1 MVLQQCSEFTF
12 RCRDGKCISKLN
24 PDCDGEPDCEDG
36 SDEDRCGA
44 LAGARLCAVYLARC
58 VFIWASVFPD
68 CGMRPYR
75 SSRIVGGQAS
85 RKGEWPWQV
94 SLHVKGTGH
103 VCGASVLS
111 NRWLLT
117 AAHCVQDNGPRR

>member
-1 MVLQQCSEFTF
+1 MRLTS
-12 RCRDGKCISKLN
+12 
-24 PDCDGEPDCEDG
+24 
-36 SDEDRCGA
+36 
-44 LAGARLCAVYLARC
+44 ARLRAVYLARC
-58 VFIWASVFPD
+58 VFIWVSVFPD

-85 RKGEWPWQV
+85 REGEWPWQV

-103 VCGASVLS
+103 MCGASVLS

-117 AAHCVQDNGPRR
+117 AAHCVQDNGPSR